1 MHRDKER
8 QDVINWQLRTCQTC
22 RVHRLCWSASLLHFT
37 GMRCTTWRARVP
49 MITKC
54 RLGQVSLG
62 WLQPQPRR
70 HATRWWIVSAR
81 FVMVG
86 HVLFATRKYW
96 LYLKQNSAQL
106 MMMRWW
112 YFINIIYIWSK
123 LDCLLLLYINIL
135 YTYMIYDIKILL
147 IIIIYNNIYITFIII
162 VIIRAFRR

>member
-123 LDCLLLLYINIL
+123 LAW
-135 YTYMIYDIKILL
+135 LL
-147 IIIIYNNIYITFIII
+147 IRHSRSYEDCTKKIPPFLEVVNQGRRFIFLIHCNTFWH
-162 VIIRAFRR
+162 R